1 MPFLSCFARQQQCQE
16 QFLFLLKRRNA
27 DLSYCL
33 ARFVEF
39 MHHWEAN
46 EKPEYMDIA
55 FSSER
60 SIEDEL
66 ERETYGDI
74 VTIGKPHGT
83 QCCGFGMFIPD
94 PNFFHPGSRI
104 RIKKFKS
111 FNPKKW
117 FISSRN
123 YDPGCSSRIR
133 ILTFHPSRIPDPRLP
148 CILLSQ
154 L

>member
-1 MPFLSCFARQQQCQE
+1 MLGSNKSRE
-16 QFLFLLKRRNA
+16 QFLFFLDEGRNA
-27 DLSYCL
+27 DLTYCL

-74 VTIGKPHGT
+74 VTIGKPQYLFVTIGKPLYLFVT
-83 QCCGFGMFIPD
+83 IGKP
-94 PNFFHPGSRI
+94 RY
-104 RIKKFKS
+104 RY
-111 FNPKKW
+111 
-117 FISSRN
+117 RT
-123 YDPGCSSRIR
+123 CSS
-133 ILTFHPSRIPDPRLP
+133 LSVSHSTFSSPSVSHSTVSVRHYR
-148 CILLSQ
+148 
-154 L
+154 

>member
-1 MPFLSCFARQQQCQE
+1 
-16 QFLFLLKRRNA
+16 
-27 DLSYCL
+27 L

-83 QCCGFGMFIPD
+83 VPSVADMGRL
-94 PNFFHPGSRI
+94 SRI
-104 RIKKFKS
+104 RIFS
-111 FNPKKW
+111 
-117 FISSRN
+117 IL
-123 YDPGCSSRIR
+123 DPGSASKNLS
-133 ILTFHPSRIPDPRLP
+133 ILTRRNGL
-148 CILLSQ
+148 
-154 L
+154 